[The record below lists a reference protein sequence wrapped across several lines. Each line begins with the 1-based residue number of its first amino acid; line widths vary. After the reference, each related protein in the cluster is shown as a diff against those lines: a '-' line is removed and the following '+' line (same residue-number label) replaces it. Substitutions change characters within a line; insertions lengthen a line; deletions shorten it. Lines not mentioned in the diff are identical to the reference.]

1 VRWHAEAIDERRPI
15 MTPTTKL
22 LVACLALGLPFTAFA
37 QSADAKYCQA
47 LADVYRKTVAHD
59 TTPNAEVPTAVA
71 KCQAGDTSGIPVIE
85 KALKDA
91 KVELPPRT

>member
-1 VRWHAEAIDERRPI
+1 M
-15 MTPTTKL
+15 MTPATRL
-22 LVACLALGLPFTAFA
+22 LTACFALALPVAAFA

-47 LADVYRKTVAHD
+47 LADLYRTTSAHD
-59 TTPNAEVPTAVA
+59 ATPNAEVPIAVA

-91 KVELPPRT
+91 KVELPPRN

>member
-1 VRWHAEAIDERRPI
+1 
-15 MTPTTKL
+15 MTPTTKA
-22 LVACLALGLPFTAFA
+22 LVAFFAIGVPFTAVA

-59 TTPNAEVPTAVA
+59 TTPNAAVPTAIA
-71 KCQAGDTSGIPVIE
+71 QCQAGDTSGIPVIE

-91 KVELPPRT
+91 KVDLPPRN